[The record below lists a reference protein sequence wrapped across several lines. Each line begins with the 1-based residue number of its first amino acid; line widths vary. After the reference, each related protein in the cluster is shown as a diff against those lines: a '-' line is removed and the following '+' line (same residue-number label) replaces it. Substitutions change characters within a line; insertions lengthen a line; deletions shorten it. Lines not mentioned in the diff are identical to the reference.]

1 MGLAPQ
7 LTRTVNLRRVDV
19 SSHDRA
25 RGLMEDRLGMQADE
39 LLEALSASA
48 VGLLEAVAVPAYI
61 VDNDLR
67 VRWQNA
73 ASKELVG
80 DLRGRLEGSSQV
92 VPEDLDRARDA
103 FTQKQNGA
111 EHAEVELSVLRRDG
125 TLVRVAVSSVPLKN
139 PAGQMIGSFGLIQV
153 LGELDPA
160 SERAPRL
167 SPRERETLALLAAG
181 HSTVEMAERMAISKE
196 TVRNHVKRVLRALD
210 ASSRVEAVAKARR
223 AGLV

>member
-1 MGLAPQ
+1 
-7 LTRTVNLRRVDV
+7 V
-19 SSHDRA
+19 
-25 RGLMEDRLGMQADE
+25 QADE

-67 VRWQNA
+67 VRWQNT

-125 TLVRVAVSSVPLKN
+125 TLVRIAVSSVPLKN

-153 LGELDPA
+153 LGELDQA

>member
-1 MGLAPQ
+1 M
-7 LTRTVNLRRVDV
+7 RVD
-19 SSHDRA
+19 
-25 RGLMEDRLGMQADE
+25 Q

-125 TLVRVAVSSVPLKN
+125 TLVRIAVSSVPLKN

>member
-1 MGLAPQ
+1 
-7 LTRTVNLRRVDV
+7 
-19 SSHDRA
+19 
-25 RGLMEDRLGMQADE
+25 MEDRPGVQADE

-67 VRWQNA
+67 VRWQNK

-111 EHAEVELSVLRRDG
+111 EHAEVELSVMRRDG
-125 TLVRVAVSSVPLKN
+125 TLVRIAVSSVPLKN

-153 LGELDPA
+153 LGELDQA

-196 TVRNHVKRVLRALD
+196 TVRNHVKRVLRELD

>member
-1 MGLAPQ
+1 
-7 LTRTVNLRRVDV
+7 
-19 SSHDRA
+19 
-25 RGLMEDRLGMQADE
+25 MEDRPGVQADE

-125 TLVRVAVSSVPLKN
+125 TLVRIAVSSVPLKN

-153 LGELDPA
+153 LGELDQA

-210 ASSRVEAVAKARR
+210 ASSRVAAVAKARR

>member
-1 MGLAPQ
+1 
-7 LTRTVNLRRVDV
+7 V
-19 SSHDRA
+19 
-25 RGLMEDRLGMQADE
+25 QADE

-67 VRWQNA
+67 VRWQNK

-125 TLVRVAVSSVPLKN
+125 TLVRIAVSSVPLKN

-153 LGELDPA
+153 LGELDQA

-210 ASSRVEAVAKARR
+210 ASSRVEAGASARR
-223 AGLV
+223 AVRV

>member
-1 MGLAPQ
+1 VVDNRPGL
-7 LTRTVNLRRVDV
+7 
-19 SSHDRA
+19 
-25 RGLMEDRLGMQADE
+25 QADE
-39 LLEALSASA
+39 FLEALSSSA

-67 VRWQNA
+67 IRWQNA

-92 VPEDLDRARDA
+92 VPEDLHRARDA
-103 FTQKQNGA
+103 FMQKQNGA
-111 EHAEVELSVLRRDG
+111 EHTEVELSVLRRDG
-125 TLVRVAVSSVPLKN
+125 ALVRVAVSSVPLKDL
-139 PAGQMIGSFGLIQV
+139 AGAMIGSFGLVQV

-160 SERAPRL
+160 SERPPRL

-181 HSTVEMAERMAISKE
+181 HSTEEMAERMAISKE
-196 TVRNHVKRVLRALD
+196 TVRNHVKRVLRGLD

>member
-1 MGLAPQ
+1 
-7 LTRTVNLRRVDV
+7 
-19 SSHDRA
+19 
-25 RGLMEDRLGMQADE
+25 MEDRPGVQADE

-111 EHAEVELSVLRRDG
+111 EHAEVELSVMRRDG
-125 TLVRVAVSSVPLKN
+125 TLVRIAVSSVPLKN

-153 LGELDPA
+153 LGELDQA

-196 TVRNHVKRVLRALD
+196 TVRNHVKRVLRGLD

>member
-1 MGLAPQ
+1 
-7 LTRTVNLRRVDV
+7 
-19 SSHDRA
+19 
-25 RGLMEDRLGMQADE
+25 MEDRPGVQADE

-80 DLRGRLEGSSQV
+80 DLRGRLERSSQV
-92 VPEDLDRARDA
+92 VAEDLDRARDA
-103 FTQKQNGA
+103 FMQKQNGA
-111 EHAEVELSVLRRDG
+111 EHVEVELSVLRRDG

-153 LGELDPA
+153 LGELDQA

-196 TVRNHVKRVLRALD
+196 TVRNHVKRVLRGLD

>member
-1 MGLAPQ
+1 
-7 LTRTVNLRRVDV
+7 
-19 SSHDRA
+19 
-25 RGLMEDRLGMQADE
+25 MEDRPGVQADE

-67 VRWQNA
+67 VRWQNK

-111 EHAEVELSVLRRDG
+111 EHAEVELSVMRRDG
-125 TLVRVAVSSVPLKN
+125 TLVRIAVSSVPLKN

-153 LGELDPA
+153 LGELDQA

>member
-1 MGLAPQ
+1 
-7 LTRTVNLRRVDV
+7 
-19 SSHDRA
+19 
-25 RGLMEDRLGMQADE
+25 MQADE

-67 VRWQNA
+67 VRWQNK

-125 TLVRVAVSSVPLKN
+125 TLVRIAVSSVPLKN

-153 LGELDPA
+153 LGELDQA

-210 ASSRVEAVAKARR
+210 ASLRVEAVAKARR

>member
-1 MGLAPQ
+1 
-7 LTRTVNLRRVDV
+7 
-19 SSHDRA
+19 
-25 RGLMEDRLGMQADE
+25 MQADE

-103 FTQKQNGA
+103 FIQKQNGA

-125 TLVRVAVSSVPLKN
+125 TLVRIAVSSVPLKN

-153 LGELDPA
+153 LGELDQA

-181 HSTVEMAERMAISKE
+181 HSTVEMAEQMAISKE

>member
-1 MGLAPQ
+1 
-7 LTRTVNLRRVDV
+7 
-19 SSHDRA
+19 
-25 RGLMEDRLGMQADE
+25 MQADE

-67 VRWQNA
+67 VRWQNK

-125 TLVRVAVSSVPLKN
+125 TLVRIAVSSVPLKN

-153 LGELDPA
+153 LGELDQA

-181 HSTVEMAERMAISKE
+181 HSTVEMAEQMAISKE

>member
-1 MGLAPQ
+1 
-7 LTRTVNLRRVDV
+7 V
-19 SSHDRA
+19 
-25 RGLMEDRLGMQADE
+25 QADE

-67 VRWQNA
+67 VRWQNK

-125 TLVRVAVSSVPLKN
+125 TLVRIAVSSVPLKN

-153 LGELDPA
+153 LGELDQA

>member
-1 MGLAPQ
+1 
-7 LTRTVNLRRVDV
+7 
-19 SSHDRA
+19 
-25 RGLMEDRLGMQADE
+25 MEDRPGVQADE

-67 VRWQNA
+67 VRWQNK

-92 VPEDLDRARDA
+92 VAEDLDRARDA

-111 EHAEVELSVLRRDG
+111 EHAEVELSVMRRDG
-125 TLVRVAVSSVPLKN
+125 TLVRIAVSSVPLKN

-153 LGELDPA
+153 LGELDQA